1 MLLKSESQPKFCRPR
16 KIPFAYEEITI
27 RELERLVNEGVLKRV
42 EYSHWAA
49 PIVVVPKKSGTVRI
63 CADFKTGLNDA
74 LEMHQ
79 HPLPTPDEIFS
90 KLNQGAWFTQV
101 DFADAYLQLEMDE
114 SSKELVTIN
123 TPKGL
128 YQYQRLPFGVKS
140 APGIFQETM
149 DNLTSGLKGCAAYL
163 DDVIVTGT
171 TLEEHNMNVFELFK
185 RISDFGF
192 RVKMDKCSFA
202 KKEIKFLGHIIS
214 KEGRKPDPEKI
225 TAIVEM
231 PPPKDRKQLKSF
243 LGMVSYYSVFVPKMR
258 QMRGPLDD
266 LEKNEKFEWL
276 KVHQQSF
283 TSLKKVLQSN
293 LLLTHYDP
301 KRDIVIA
308 ADACEYGIGAVISHR
323 FRNGTEKA
331 VAHAGRALTQA
342 EKNYGQIEKEALALV
357 FAVRK
362 FHRFVYGRRFT
373 LLTDHKPLCQYLVQ
387 KKEYLH
393 TLQTDCRDGN

>member
-1 MLLKSESQPKFCRPR
+1 M
-16 KIPFAYEEITI
+16 
-27 RELERLVNEGVLKRV
+27 
-42 EYSHWAA
+42 
-49 PIVVVPKKSGTVRI
+49 VVPKKSGTVRI

-202 KKEIKFLGHIIS
+202 KKEIKFLGIIIS
-214 KEGRKPDPEKI
+214 KGRKPDPEKI

-258 QMRGPLDD
+258 QMRGPLDE

-276 KVHQQSF
+276 RVHQESF
-283 TSLKKVLQSN
+283 TNLKKVLQSN

-308 ADACEYGIGAVISHR
+308 ADACEYGIGAVISH
-323 FRNGTEKA
+323 
-331 VAHAGRALTQA
+331 
-342 EKNYGQIEKEALALV
+342 
-357 FAVRK
+357 
-362 FHRFVYGRRFT
+362 
-373 LLTDHKPLCQYLVQ
+373 
-387 KKEYLH
+387 
-393 TLQTDCRDGN
+393 

>member
-1 MLLKSESQPKFCRPR
+1 MLFRSKK
-16 KIPFAYEEITI
+16 
-27 RELERLVNEGVLKRV
+27 V

-171 TLEEHNMNVFELFK
+171 TLEEHNMNVLELFK

-276 KVHQQSF
+276 RVHQESF

-308 ADACEYGIGAVISHR
+308 ADACEYGIGTVISHR
-323 FRNGTEKA
+323 FLNGTEKA

-342 EKNYGQIEKEALALV
+342 EKKYGQIEKKL
-357 FAVRK
+357 
-362 FHRFVYGRRFT
+362 
-373 LLTDHKPLCQYLVQ
+373 
-387 KKEYLH
+387 
-393 TLQTDCRDGN
+393 